1 MKNYDY
7 SYKRILVV
15 QDISCMGQCSLTVAL
30 PILSACGIET
40 VILPS
45 AVLSTHT
52 AADLHGFT
60 FRDLTDDI
68 PSILDHW
75 QREGITFDAL
85 YTGYLGS
92 TRQVE
97 MVERMMD
104 TLIVPGGVKIVDP
117 AMADNGKLYVGFD
130 DEYVA
135 AMRRLC
141 ARADIILPNITEAAF
156 LTEQPY
162 SEEQG
167 EEYIS
172 NLLIG
177 LSNISNAAV
186 VLTGVSYDPDTI
198 GALSVKNGEARYYG
212 RHRIP
217 KMFHGTGDVY
227 ASAFTGAYLRGHSL
241 YSAAAVA
248 VDFTVAAIE
257 NTVSDPAHWY
267 GVRFEPVL
275 PELIERLNKSFLD
288 RE

>member
-1 MKNYDY
+1 MRDA

-15 QDISCMGQCSLTVAL
+15 QDISCVGQCSLTVAL
-30 PILSACGIET
+30 PILSACGMET
-40 VILPS
+40 AILPS

-52 AADLHGFT
+52 AGDFKGYT

-68 PSILDHW
+68 PAILDHW
-75 QREGITFDAL
+75 MRQGITFDAL

-97 MVERMMD
+97 MVERIMD

-117 AMADNGKLYVGFD
+117 AMADNGKLYAGFD

-141 ARADIILPNITEAAF
+141 ARADIILPNITEAAM
-156 LTEQPY
+156 LTEQAY
-162 SEEQG
+162 SEKQS

-172 NLLIG
+172 GLLIG
-177 LSNISNAAV
+177 LADISNAAV
-186 VLTGVSYDPDTI
+186 VLTGVSYDSDKI
-198 GALSVKNGEARYYG
+198 GALSVESGEARYYSH
-212 RHRIP
+212 RRIP
-217 KMFHGTGDVY
+217 RMFHGTGDVY

-241 YSAAAVA
+241 HQAAAIA
-248 VDFTVAAIE
+248 VDFTSAAIE
-257 NTVSDPAHWY
+257 NTVDAPEHWY

-275 PELIERLNKSFLD
+275 PMLIERLSQK
-288 RE
+288 E